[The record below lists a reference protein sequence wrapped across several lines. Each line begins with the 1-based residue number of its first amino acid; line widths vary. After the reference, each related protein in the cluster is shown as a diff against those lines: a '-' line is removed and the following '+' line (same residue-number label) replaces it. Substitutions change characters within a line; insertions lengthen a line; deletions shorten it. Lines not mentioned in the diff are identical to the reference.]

1 MGAREKLR
9 HAAGGIDTRR
19 ARRRHALEDE
29 WALRSACFGKDR
41 RRRDTKL
48 SHLKLACV
56 IPEARWAD
64 NTAVGLSVRHSLT
77 VNSIGKI

>member
-29 WALRSACFGKDR
+29 CALHCACFGKDR

-48 SHLKLACV
+48 SHLKLAC
-56 IPEARWAD
+56 IPEARRDD
-64 NTAVGLSVRHSLT
+64 NTAVGLSFRHSLT
-77 VNSIGKI
+77 VSSIGKI